1 MELPSNISLPQARI
15 LVAEDNRISGMILH
29 SLLVD
34 LGYQANWVQDG
45 QQALDATDRDL
56 YDIAVIDLRMPVM
69 DGLSFTQEFRRRE
82 EVDNH
87 MPIIALT
94 AHYNND
100 VRQRCFD
107 IGMDEFLIKP
117 VDRETLNTVI
127 QNCLKA

>member
-1 MELPSNISLPQARI
+1 
-15 LVAEDNRISGMILH
+15 MILH